1 MVGVLRNP
9 FFGPLLETCSLT
21 IWGFIARHSSKNVQ
35 NTLFYF
41 LLYTKIFG
49 DNNLPS
55 GGRQF
60 TFRCQ
65 VAPIKKVHFG
75 PWMESITG
83 SFPFCSRLIAVFT
96 SPRSFPS
103 SKKSHFQNEAKC
115 KTFFVAMSFIY
126 LKIKNCFH
134 SNGFA
139 VASL

>member
-1 MVGVLRNP
+1 
-9 FFGPLLETCSLT
+9 
-21 IWGFIARHSSKNVQ
+21 
-35 NTLFYF
+35 
-41 LLYTKIFG
+41 
-49 DNNLPS
+49 
-55 GGRQF
+55 
-60 TFRCQ
+60 
-65 VAPIKKVHFG
+65 
-75 PWMESITG
+75 MESITG

-139 VASL
+139 VGFALKQRLGATGKWPILSWTSAS